1 MLSRSSLPPRFIATG
16 ALWALV
22 GALAIGQAP
31 SPGGAPQ
38 NGLVIDTGSFTP
50 FVENMDRSLAFYHDV
65 FGMEVPPLPATGG
78 PRPYNNPNPRLFAFF
93 NIPGARERHQSARVP
108 GIRTGVEPMEIQQVP
123 FKTVALRLQD
133 PGNATLVLMVRD
145 IDATLAKVKA
155 GKYPVVTSGGQPVP
169 LGDGTRAVIVRDA
182 DGRFIEL
189 RQPPEIPANAPAHNI
204 VDIRAMVTVADLPRT
219 VQVYRDVFG
228 FTVEGESPFRA
239 EPVEAVLTGLK
250 SIQERHA
257 RAKARDSQMWLEFV
271 EFKGVDRTPLKMK
284 IQDRGATRLQL
295 RTQNIDA
302 VVNAAK
308 AAGLTI
314 ATVGGAATPIPPN
327 FKGALVADPNNFF
340 LSLFEPCDGCAPIER
355 SR

>member
-1 MLSRSSLPPRFIATG
+1 MLNRRSLIVTAALSAMTG
-16 ALWALV
+16 ALTIA
-22 GALAIGQAP
+22 QAP
-31 SPGGAPQ
+31 SPGSPAPK
-38 NGLVIDTGSFTP
+38 GLVIDTGSFTP
-50 FVENMDRSLAFYHDV
+50 FVEDMDRSLAFYNDV
-65 FGMEVPPLPATGG
+65 FGMEVPPLPAAGG
-78 PRPYNNPNPRLFAFF
+78 PRPYNAPNPRLFAFF

-108 GIRTGVEPMEIQQVP
+108 GIRTAVEAMEIQQVP

-145 IDATLAKVKA
+145 IDATLARVTAAKH
-155 GKYPVVTSGGQPVP
+155 PVVTTGGLPVS
-169 LGDGTRAVIVRDA
+169 LGDGTRAVIVRDV

-189 RQPPEIPANAPAHNI
+189 RQPPEIPAGAPAHNI
-204 VDIRAMVTVADLPRT
+204 IDIRAMVTVADLPRT
-219 VQVYRDVFG
+219 IQVYRDVFG
-228 FTVEGESPFRA
+228 FTVEGESPFRT
-239 EPVEAVLTGLK
+239 EPAEAVLTGLK
-250 SIQERHA
+250 SIGERHA

-271 EFKGVDRTPLKMK
+271 EFKSVDRTPLTMK

-302 VVNAAK
+302 VVDAAK
-308 AAGLTI
+308 RAGLTI

-340 LSLFEPCDGCAPIER
+340 LSLFEPCDGCAPTER